1 MLYRFLLFIKR
12 IQWCWLLCL
21 FVIQGISQNNL
32 QPIGYWREH
41 LNYQNTTTVVQGD
54 KLYCATV
61 NNVFSIDANNDIE
74 RYSKVTG
81 LNDMGVSAIGW
92 DNFTK
97 QLVIAYN
104 SSNIDILKGSIVTNI
119 GDIVR
124 SNISGNKTIRSVY
137 CNAGFAYLST
147 GLGIIVANLQSY
159 DIKDTWIIGS
169 NGNQINI
176 NACIQFNNQF
186 YAATDEGLKTA
197 PAAGTNL
204 ANYSN
209 WTNLSGNNGLPLSIV
224 NNIVAANGI
233 LYAQIQNTIY
243 TLQNNQWALWYT
255 DSNWPITKIEAPGNN
270 LLICQRTAL
279 GNSRVITVAANA
291 HIINTIAV
299 PNVVS
304 FPKDAIMA
312 NNTTW
317 IADYYGG
324 LSAFSNNSYQ
334 RYIPNGPLGPASG
347 DMVFNQQTLYVA
359 AGSVNNAWNYL
370 YNRNGIYILQDGIW
384 SDVGAYTNPVL
395 DTTLDFITLATDN
408 RDGSIWAGS
417 YGGGLVQLNGNNFQ
431 IYKQSNSSLQPAIG
445 DPTSYR
451 ISGLAFDAQN
461 NLWIANYGAAQ
472 NLQVLKADGN
482 FKGFSVPF
490 SLTENAVSQ
499 IVVDDANQLWIV
511 SPKNNGLL
519 CYNYGNSIDAT
530 NDDQW
535 QLLQTGIGKGNLPG
549 NNVYCVAKDKNGFI
563 WIGTDNG
570 IGVIQCATNYFQ
582 QPCDAV
588 WPVIQQDQ
596 FAGYLFQGQQ
606 VKCMAVDGANRKWV
620 GTNNGLWLVSSEG
633 DKILQH
639 FTAANSPLPDN
650 NIQKIAIQPN
660 TGEVFI
666 STFTGISSYRSTA
679 TEGTATNDSVLVFPN
694 PVPPGYSGT
703 IAIRGVTENA
713 LVKIAELSGRLV
725 YQTHALGRQAV
736 WNGLNYKGEKVAS
749 GVYLVLI
756 RNQVNGQEKVATKI
770 VIISGR

>member
-1 MLYRFLLFIKR
+1 MLYQYAFFIKR
-12 IQWCWLLCL
+12 LQWCWLFYFCCTQS
-21 FVIQGISQNNL
+21 IAQSNL

-41 LNYQNTTTVVQGD
+41 LNYQSTNTVVQGD

-61 NNVFSIDANNDIE
+61 NNVFSIDANQDIE

-81 LNDMGVSAIGW
+81 LNDMGVSTIGW
-92 DNFTK
+92 DDLTK

-104 SSNIDILKGSIVTNI
+104 SSNIDVLKGSIVTNI
-119 GDIVR
+119 SDIER
-124 SNISGNKTIRSVY
+124 NTISGNKTIRSIY

-147 GLGIIVANLQSY
+147 GLGIIVVNLQSY

-176 NACIQFNNQF
+176 NACIQFNNQL

-197 PAAGTNL
+197 PVTGTNL

-209 WTNLSGNNGLPLSIV
+209 WTNLSGTNGLPAGTV
-224 NNIVAANGI
+224 NNIVAANGL
-233 LYAQIQNTIY
+233 LYAQLQNTIY
-243 TLQNNQWALWYT
+243 VWKNNSWLLWYA
-255 DSNWPITKIEAPGNN
+255 DNNWPITKIEASGNN
-270 LLICQRTAL
+270 LLLCERTIS
-279 GNSRVITVAANA
+279 GNSRVITLAANA
-291 HIINTIAV
+291 TIQSTIAV

-304 FPKDAIMA
+304 FPKDAIIV

-317 IADYYGG
+317 VADYYGG

-334 RYIPNGPLGPASG
+334 RYIPNGPLGTASG
-347 DMVFNQQTLYVA
+347 DMVFTQHTLYIA
-359 AGSVNNAWNYL
+359 AGSVNNAWNYQ
-370 YNRNGIYILQDGIW
+370 YNRNGIYILKEGIW
-384 SDVGAYTNPVL
+384 SNVGAYTNTAL
-395 DTTLDFITLATDN
+395 DTTLDFITLAADN

-417 YGGGLVQLNGNNFQ
+417 YGGGLVHMIEGNFQ
-431 IYKQSNSSLQPAIG
+431 IFKQNNSTLQPAIG
-445 DPTSYR
+445 DPGSYR
-451 ISGLAFDAQN
+451 ISGLAFDAQH

-472 NLQVLKADGN
+472 NLQVLKADGS

-490 SLTENAVSQ
+490 PLTENALSQ
-499 IVVDDANQLWIV
+499 IVIDDAGQLWMV

-535 QLLQTGIGKGNLPG
+535 LLLQTGVGKGNLPS
-549 NNVYCVAKDKNGFI
+549 NNVFCIAKDKNGFI

-620 GTNNGLWLVSSEG
+620 GTNNGLWLVSAEG
-633 DKILQH
+633 NKIIQH

-650 NIQKIAIQPN
+650 NVQKLAIDPI

-666 STFTGISSYRSTA
+666 STFTGIISYRSTA
-679 TEGTATNDSVLVFPN
+679 TEGTATNNSVLVFPN
-694 PVPPGYSGT
+694 PVPPDYSGT
-703 IAIRGVTENA
+703 IAIRGIAENA
-713 LVKIAELSGRLV
+713 LVKIADLSGRLV
-725 YQTHALGRQAV
+725 FQTQALGGQAV

-749 GVYLVLI
+749 GMYLILI
-756 RNQVNGQEKVATKI
+756 RDRVTGQEKLATKI

>member
-81 LNDMGVSAIGW
+81 LNDMGVSTIGW

-255 DSNWPITKIEAPGNN
+255 DSNWPITKIEASGNN
-270 LLICQRTAL
+270 LLICQRTTL

>member
-255 DSNWPITKIEAPGNN
+255 DSNWPITKIEASGNN
-270 LLICQRTAL
+270 LLICQRTTL

>member
-1 MLYRFLLFIKR
+1 MLYSNAFYIKR
-12 IQWCWLLCL
+12 LQWCWLLCL
-21 FVIQGISQNNL
+21 YCIQSLAQSSL

-41 LNYQNTTTVVQGD
+41 FNYKNATAVVQGD
-54 KLYCATV
+54 KLYCATT
-61 NNVFSIDANNDIE
+61 NNVFSIDANNEIE

-81 LNDMGVSAIGW
+81 LNDMGVSTIGW
-92 DNFTK
+92 DDLTQ

-104 SSNIDILKGSIVTNI
+104 SSNIDVLKGSIVTNI
-119 GDIVR
+119 SDIQR
-124 SNISGNKTIRSVY
+124 SNISGNKTIHSIY

-147 GLGIIVANLQSY
+147 GLGIVVVNLQNY

-176 NACIQFNNQF
+176 NACIQSNNQL

-209 WTNLSGNNGLPLSIV
+209 WTNMSGTNGLPAGTV
-224 NNIVAANGI
+224 NNIVVANGL
-233 LYAQIQNTIY
+233 LYAQLQNTIY
-243 TLQNNQWALWYT
+243 VWNNNNWVLWYA
-255 DSNWPITKIEAPGNN
+255 DNNWPITKMEASGNN
-270 LLICQRTAL
+270 LLICQRTAS
-279 GNSRVITVAANA
+279 GNSRVITLAANA
-291 HIINTIAV
+291 NIINTIAV

-304 FPKDAIMA
+304 FPKDAIIA

-317 IADYYGG
+317 IADYYAG

-334 RYIPNGPLGPASG
+334 RYVPNGPLGPASG
-347 DMVFNQQTLYVA
+347 DMVITQQTLYVA
-359 AGSVNNAWNYL
+359 AGSVNDAWNYQ
-370 YNRNGIYILQDGIW
+370 YNRNGIYFLKDGIW

-408 RDGSIWAGS
+408 KDGSIWAGS
-417 YGGGLVQLNGNNFQ
+417 YGGGLVHINGNNIQ
-431 IYKQSNSSLQPAIG
+431 IYKQSNSTLQPTIG
-445 DPTSYR
+445 DPGSYR
-451 ISGLAFDAQN
+451 ISGLAFDTQH
-461 NLWIANYGAAQ
+461 NLWISNYGAAQ

-490 SLTENAVSQ
+490 TLAENALSQ
-499 IVVDDANQLWIV
+499 IVVDDANQLWII

-535 QLLQTGIGKGNLPG
+535 QLLQTGVGKGNLPG
-549 NNVYCVAKDKNGFI
+549 NNVYCLAKDKNGFI

-588 WPVIQQDQ
+588 WPVIQQDL

-606 VKCMAVDGANRKWV
+606 VKCIAVDGANRKWV
-620 GTNNGLWLVSSEG
+620 GTNNGVWLVSAEG
-633 DKILQH
+633 DKIIQH
-639 FTAANSPLPDN
+639 FTASNSPLPDN
-650 NIQKIAIQPN
+650 NVQKLVINPN

-666 STFTGISSYRSTA
+666 STFTGIVSYRSTA
-679 TEGTATNDSVLVFPN
+679 TEGTTTNDSVLVFPN

-703 IAIRGVTENA
+703 IAIRGVSENA
-713 LVKIAELSGRLV
+713 LVKIADLSGRLV
-725 YQTHALGRQAV
+725 YQTQALGGQAV

-756 RNQVNGQEKVATKI
+756 RDQLIGQEKLATKI